1 MWTFIKEFFGIGL
14 NSHVEEQ
21 KKPVVQSP
29 VIKQVEDKL
38 VEAVHAE
45 LTKTKKPKAQ
55 PKPKA
60 PKKNAKK

>member
-14 NSHVEEQ
+14 NDHVEEQ
-21 KKPVVQSP
+21 KKSTEQPA
-29 VIKQVEDKL
+29 VIKQVE
-38 VEAVHAE
+38 VAQTET
-45 LTKTKKPKAQ
+45 TKTKKPKAQ